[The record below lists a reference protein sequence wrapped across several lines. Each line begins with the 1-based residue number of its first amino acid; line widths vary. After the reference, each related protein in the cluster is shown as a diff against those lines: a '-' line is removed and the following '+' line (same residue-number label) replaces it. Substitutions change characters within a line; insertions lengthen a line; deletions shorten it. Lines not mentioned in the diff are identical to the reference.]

1 MSATDT
7 LENDLDPT
15 LSHTRGA
22 PESPLIEQTIGD
34 NLDATVAAHPDRE
47 ALVDVA
53 SGRRWT
59 YTQLLHDVDAL
70 ALALLDAGVATGDRV
85 GIWAPNC
92 PEWTLTQYATAKI
105 GAILVNINPAYRS
118 HELKYVL
125 GQAGITTLI
134 AAPKFKTSNYAR
146 MIEQVRGECPDLAR
160 VVLIGETSWS
170 DLADAGAKAL
180 AADGGR
186 ERLAAVQKSLKNTDA
201 INIQYTSGTTGFPKG
216 ATLSHR
222 NILNNGFFVGEL
234 CSYTAEDRVCIP
246 VPFYHCFGMVMG
258 NLACTSHG
266 ATMVIPAPGFDAAL
280 TLQTVV
286 DERCTSLY
294 GVPTMFIAELAL
306 PDFDRYDLTSLRTG
320 IMAGSPCPEH
330 TMRQVM
336 ERMHMEEVS
345 ICYGMT
351 ETSPVSLQTRK
362 NDTVE
367 QRTQTVGR
375 VGPHLEVMVV
385 DPVTYEPVKRGEP
398 GELCTK
404 GYSVMLGYWNQGDK
418 SAEAIVDGWMHT
430 GDIAAMDDDGYVA
443 ITGRIKDMVIRGGE
457 NIYPREIEEFLY
469 NHPDIVDAQVIGV
482 PDEKYGEELMACV
495 RMVDGAEPLTV
506 ESLRAYCDGKLA
518 HYKVPRYVRVMDEFP
533 MTVTGK
539 IRKIDLREEAPQ
551 YMK

>member
-47 ALVDVA
+47 ALVDVV

-59 YTQLLHDVDAL
+59 YTQFLHDVDAL

-180 AADGGR
+180 AAEGGR
-186 ERLAAVQKSLKNTDA
+186 ERLAAVQKTLKNTDA

-266 ATMVIPAPGFDAAL
+266 ATNGVRASTACRPCSSPNS
-280 TLQTVV
+280 
-286 DERCTSLY
+286 RCPTS
-294 GVPTMFIAELAL
+294 TA
-306 PDFDRYDLTSLRTG
+306 TT
-320 IMAGSPCPEH
+320 
-330 TMRQVM
+330 
-336 ERMHMEEVS
+336 
-345 ICYGMT
+345 
-351 ETSPVSLQTRK
+351 
-362 NDTVE
+362 
-367 QRTQTVGR
+367 
-375 VGPHLEVMVV
+375 
-385 DPVTYEPVKRGEP
+385 
-398 GELCTK
+398 
-404 GYSVMLGYWNQGDK
+404 
-418 SAEAIVDGWMHT
+418 
-430 GDIAAMDDDGYVA
+430 
-443 ITGRIKDMVIRGGE
+443 
-457 NIYPREIEEFLY
+457 
-469 NHPDIVDAQVIGV
+469 
-482 PDEKYGEELMACV
+482 
-495 RMVDGAEPLTV
+495 
-506 ESLRAYCDGKLA
+506 
-518 HYKVPRYVRVMDEFP
+518 
-533 MTVTGK
+533 
-539 IRKIDLREEAPQ
+539 
-551 YMK
+551 